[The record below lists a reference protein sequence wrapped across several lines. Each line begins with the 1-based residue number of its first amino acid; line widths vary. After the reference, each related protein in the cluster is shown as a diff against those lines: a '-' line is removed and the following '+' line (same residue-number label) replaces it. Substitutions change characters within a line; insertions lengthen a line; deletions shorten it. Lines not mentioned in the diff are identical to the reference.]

1 MLKIAEKAE
10 ELGNEVNYKMK
21 RPNLF
26 SQNVENAIDI
36 VEQSTMAY
44 SHFITK
50 WEVTSNARAFYI
62 PPYAWEMFFDA
73 KGGNEK
79 KCIERNICWQKDKK
93 YNNKI
98 YYYSSKKE
106 YRIANFG
113 GKSFEF
119 LQDKYIGSLLIVAK
133 GEDNLYNAY
142 VLEAQKDIDDFLD
155 FYRLDNTN
163 PTQCVKGLFSSNI
176 SKEKLNR
183 IQSIV
188 EQYTEFPT
196 TSEICT
202 TAQDLIINLGR
213 LQDNDIIKKCDSLVK
228 EWYDVDFLIFEGI
241 EEKLYRPY
249 IIEPIGEL
257 NRLLRLSKVIT
268 NRRKSRA
275 GLSLENHLS
284 RIFDASGFI
293 YEKHAE
299 TELHKKPDF
308 LFPNSNSYH
317 DINFDQDKLLMLA
330 AKTTCKDRWRQV
342 LNEAD
347 KIRNKYLFTLQ
358 PGVSNNQLKE
368 MKSCDLTLVVPHK
381 NLKMFDYSET
391 QNVIDLTTFVSYIRE
406 KQQ

>member
-1 MLKIAEKAE
+1 
-10 ELGNEVNYKMK
+10 MK
-21 RPNLF
+21 RPYLF
-26 SQNVENAIDI
+26 SQNVEDAIDI
-36 VEQSTMAY
+36 VEESTMAY

-50 WEVTSNARAFYI
+50 WEVKSNARAFYI
-62 PPYAWEMFFDA
+62 PPYAWEMFFDTR
-73 KGGNEK
+73 GGDEK
-79 KCIERNICWQKDKK
+79 KCVERKICWQKDKTFD
-93 YNNKI
+93 NKI

-113 GKSFEF
+113 RQSFEF

-133 GEDNLYNAY
+133 REDNSYNAY
-142 VLEAQKDIDDFLD
+142 VLEDQKDIDDFLD
-155 FYRLDNTN
+155 YYRLDNTN
-163 PTQCVKGLFSSNI
+163 PTQCVKGLYNSNI
-176 SKEKLNR
+176 SKEKLSKIRNV
-183 IQSIV
+183 I
-188 EQYTEFPT
+188 ELYTEFPP

-202 TAQDLIINLGR
+202 IAQNLIIGIEKLNNRG
-213 LQDNDIIKKCDSLVK
+213 IINNCDRLVK
-228 EWYDVDFLIFEGI
+228 TWYDVDFLIFEGI
-241 EEKLYRPY
+241 EEKVYRPY

-284 RIFDASGFI
+284 RIFDACNFT

-299 TELHKKPDF
+299 TELRKKPDF
-308 LFPNSNSYH
+308 LFPNGECYH
-317 DINFDQDKLLMLA
+317 NPSFNPNKLLMLA

-347 KIRNKYLFTLQ
+347 KIPNKYLFTLQ

-368 MKSCDLTLVVPHK
+368 MKSCGLTLVVPQK
-381 NLKMFDYSET
+381 NLKLFDYSET
-391 QNVIDLTTFVSYIRE
+391 NNVIDLATFVSYIKE

>member
-1 MLKIAEKAE
+1 MKQLE
-10 ELGNEVNYKMK
+10 KMK

-36 VEQSTMAY
+36 VEESVMAY

-73 KGGNEK
+73 RGGIEK
-79 KCIERNICWQKDKK
+79 KCVEREICWQKDRT
-93 YNNKI
+93 YDNKI

-133 GEDNLYNAY
+133 GEDSLYNAY

-163 PTQCVKGLFSSNI
+163 PTQCIKGLYNSSL
-176 SKEKLNR
+176 SKEKLSR
-183 IQSIV
+183 IRNII

-202 TAQDLIINLGR
+202 TAQNLIISIGK
-213 LQDNDIIKKCDSLVK
+213 LQNKDIVKNCDRLVK

-249 IIEPIGEL
+249 ITEPIGEL

-284 RIFDASGFI
+284 RIFDACDFI

-308 LFPNSNSYH
+308 LFPNSECYH
-317 DINFDQDKLLMLA
+317 NENFDQDKLLMLA

-342 LNEAD
+342 LSEAD
-347 KIRNKYLFTLQ
+347 KIPNKYLFTLQ

-368 MKSCDLTLVVPHK
+368 MKSFGLTLVVPRK
-381 NLKMFDYSET
+381 NLTLFDFSET
-391 QNVIDLTTFVSYIRE
+391 RNVIDLTTFVSYIKE
-406 KQQ
+406 KQE

>member
-1 MLKIAEKAE
+1 
-10 ELGNEVNYKMK
+10 MK
-21 RPNLF
+21 HPNLF

-36 VEQSTMAY
+36 VEGSIMAY
-44 SHFITK
+44 SHFIAK
-50 WEVTSNARAFYI
+50 WEVKSNARAFYI
-62 PPYAWEMFFDA
+62 PPFAWEMFFDS
-73 KGGNEK
+73 KGGTEK
-79 KCIERNICWQKDKK
+79 KSTERNICWQKEKVYK
-93 YNNKI
+93 NKV

-113 GKSFEF
+113 GKPFEF

-133 GEDNLYNAY
+133 GEDGLYNAY
-142 VLEAQKDIDDFLD
+142 VLEDQKDIDDFLD

-163 PTQCVKGLFSSNI
+163 PTQCVKGLYNSNL

-183 IQSIV
+183 IRAIV
-188 EQYTEFPT
+188 EQYTDFPT

-202 TAQDLIINLGR
+202 AAQDLIINIKR
-213 LQDNDIIKKCDSLVK
+213 LQNKDIIRNCDALVK
-228 EWYDVDFLIFEGI
+228 DWYDVDFLIFEGI

-284 RIFDASGFI
+284 RIFDACDFR

-308 LFPNSNSYH
+308 LFPNSECYH
-317 DINFDQDKLLMLA
+317 NANFNQDKLLMLA

-342 LNEAD
+342 LSEAD
-347 KIRNKYLFTLQ
+347 KIHNKYLFTLQ

-368 MKSCDLTLVVPHK
+368 MKSCGLTLVVPKK
-381 NLKMFDYSET
+381 NLTLFDYAET
-391 QNVIDLTTFVSYIRE
+391 RNVIDLTTFVSYIKE

>member
-1 MLKIAEKAE
+1 
-10 ELGNEVNYKMK
+10 MK

-26 SQNVENAIDI
+26 SQNVEDAIDI
-36 VEQSTMAY
+36 VEDSIMAY

-50 WEVTSNARAFYI
+50 WEVKSNARAFYI
-62 PPYAWEMFFDA
+62 PPYAWEMFFET
-73 KGGNEK
+73 KGGVEK
-79 KCIERNICWQKDKK
+79 KSVERKICWQKDKT

-113 GKSFEF
+113 GQSFEF
-119 LQDKYIGSLLIVAK
+119 FQDKYIGSLLIVAK
-133 GEDNLYNAY
+133 REDNLYNAY
-142 VLEAQKDIDDFLD
+142 VLEDQKDIDDFLD
-155 FYRLDNTN
+155 YYRLDNTN
-163 PTQCVKGLFSSNI
+163 PTQCVKGLYNSNL
-176 SKEKLNR
+176 SKEKLTR
-183 IQSIV
+183 IKSVV
-188 EQYTEFPT
+188 ELYTEFPT

-202 TAQDLIINLGR
+202 IAQNLIINIEKLSDRG
-213 LQDNDIIKKCDSLVK
+213 IINNCDRLVK
-228 EWYDVDFLIFEGI
+228 TWYDVDFLIFEGI
-241 EEKLYRPY
+241 EEKVYRPY

-284 RIFDASGFI
+284 RIFDACSFT

-299 TELHKKPDF
+299 TELRKKPDF
-308 LFPNSNSYH
+308 LFPNSKCYH
-317 DINFDQDKLLMLA
+317 NPSFNQDKLLMLA

-347 KIRNKYLFTLQ
+347 KIPNKYLFTLQ

-368 MKSCDLTLVVPHK
+368 MKSCGLTLVVPQK
-381 NLKMFDYSET
+381 NLKLFDYSET
-391 QNVIDLTTFVSYIRE
+391 NNVIDLTTFVSYVKE

>member
-1 MLKIAEKAE
+1 MKQID
-10 ELGNEVNYKMK
+10 NMK

-26 SQNVENAIDI
+26 SQNVENAIEI
-36 VEQSTMAY
+36 IEGAVMAY

-50 WEVTSNARAFYI
+50 WEATSNARAFYI
-62 PPYAWEMFFDA
+62 SPYAWEMFFDA
-73 KGGNEK
+73 KGGIEK
-79 KCIERNICWQKDKK
+79 KCVERKICWQKDIT
-93 YNNKI
+93 YENKI

-155 FYRLDNTN
+155 YYRLDNTN
-163 PTQCVKGLFSSNI
+163 PTQCIKGLYNSNL
-176 SKEKLNR
+176 SKEKINR
-183 IQSIV
+183 IRNVV
-188 EQYTEFPT
+188 EQYTDFPS

-202 TAQDLIINLGR
+202 AAQNLIISIGR
-213 LQDNDIIKKCDSLVK
+213 LQNKDIIKNCDKLVK
-228 EWYDVDFLIFEGI
+228 DWYDVDFLIFEGI

-249 IIEPIGEL
+249 IMEPIGEL

-308 LFPNSNSYH
+308 LFPNSKSYH
-317 DINFDQDKLLMLA
+317 DVSFDQDKLLMLA

-358 PGVSNNQLKE
+358 PGVSSNQLKE
-368 MKSCDLTLVVPHK
+368 MKSCNLTLVVPKK
-381 NLKMFDYSET
+381 NLKLFDYSET
-391 QNVIDLTTFVSYIRE
+391 KNVIDLTTFVSYIKE

>member
-1 MLKIAEKAE
+1 M
-10 ELGNEVNYKMK
+10 
-21 RPNLF
+21 
-26 SQNVENAIDI
+26 
-36 VEQSTMAY
+36 
-44 SHFITK
+44 
-50 WEVTSNARAFYI
+50 
-62 PPYAWEMFFDA
+62 
-73 KGGNEK
+73 
-79 KCIERNICWQKDKK
+79 
-93 YNNKI
+93 
-98 YYYSSKKE
+98 
-106 YRIANFG
+106 
-113 GKSFEF
+113 
-119 LQDKYIGSLLIVAK
+119 
-133 GEDNLYNAY
+133 
-142 VLEAQKDIDDFLD
+142 
-155 FYRLDNTN
+155 
-163 PTQCVKGLFSSNI
+163 
-176 SKEKLNR
+176 NR

-284 RIFDASGFI
+284 RIFDANGFI

-308 LFPNSNSYH
+308 LFPNSKCYH

-381 NLKMFDYSET
+381 NLKLFDYSET
-391 QNVIDLTTFVSYIRE
+391 KNVIDLTTFVSYIRE